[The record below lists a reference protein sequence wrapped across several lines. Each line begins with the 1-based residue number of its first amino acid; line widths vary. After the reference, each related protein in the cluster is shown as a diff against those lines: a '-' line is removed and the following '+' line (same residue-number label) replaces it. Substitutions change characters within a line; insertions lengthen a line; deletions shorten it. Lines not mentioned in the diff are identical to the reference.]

1 MVENQEPALPPLQE
15 RPLVTFALFAYN
27 QQNYICEAIEGAFAQ
42 TYEPLE
48 IILSDDCSTD
58 RTFEII
64 EKMAAEYKGPHKIV
78 CNRNLQN
85 MGLSPHVRRVH
96 EMSNGEI
103 VIHAAGDDI
112 SISSRTELIVR
123 AFCRKTD
130 DIMMVISNAI
140 KLTPSG
146 KEIGLLCKEADEPI
160 TSKPKSP
167 LRNNLPGANGC
178 TAAIHKRL
186 IDSFPAP
193 DSRIVVED
201 VLLMRRA
208 LLLGSIQYIPNA
220 LVRYRIGIGISHTK
234 LLAKFDFKKYL
245 KNIEDQILRL
255 KQFSEDVSFL
265 NASIN
270 KDTEEALR
278 IDTKKLE
285 LTKCLLTKWEVTTL
299 FRLAPLLS
307 SRDWVNLFRAFLS
320 KNFNL

>member
-1 MVENQEPALPPLQE
+1 MSEIQTEFPPLNE
-15 RPLVTFALFAYN
+15 WPLVTFALFSYN
-27 QQNYICEAIEGAFAQ
+27 QEKYIREAIEGAFAQ

-58 RTFEII
+58 RTFEIM
-64 EKMAAEYKGPHKIV
+64 EKMATEYQGPHKIV

-85 MGLSPHVRRVH
+85 LGLSPHVRRVH

-112 SISSRTELIVR
+112 SLSSRTELIVR

-130 DIMMVISNAI
+130 DIVMVISNAI
-140 KLTPSG
+140 KLTPNG
-146 KEIGLLCKEADEPI
+146 KEIGLLCNEADKPI

-193 DSRIVVED
+193 DSRIIVED

-208 LLLGSIQYIPNA
+208 LLLGNIRYIPNA
-220 LVRYRIGIGISHTK
+220 LVKYRIGIGISHTK

-245 KNIEDQILRL
+245 QSIDDQILRL
-255 KQFSEDVSFL
+255 KQFTKDVNFI
-265 NASIN
+265 NASMS

-278 IDTKKLE
+278 IDTKKLT
-285 LTKCLLTKWEVTTL
+285 LTRSLLTKLEITTL
-299 FRLAPLLS
+299 FRLTPLLS
-307 SRDWVNLFRAFLS
+307 SRDWITLFRALLS
-320 KNFNL
+320 KNLNI